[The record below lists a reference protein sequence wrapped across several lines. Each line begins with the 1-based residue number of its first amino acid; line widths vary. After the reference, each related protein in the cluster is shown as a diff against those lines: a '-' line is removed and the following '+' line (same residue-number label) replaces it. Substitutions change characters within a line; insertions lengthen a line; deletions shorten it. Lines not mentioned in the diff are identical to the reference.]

1 MTTIRANKYF
11 NNVLAAALTGFTS
24 KSGMQDALDTLNRAY
39 DDGFKSAVQTKLLD
53 TRAEGC
59 HLTGTNLDLYYNT
72 PALHVWKPKHAALY
86 ANFAAEVQF
95 ANECAELRANIKGT
109 PLVAKAP
116 TKASTLKAARAAVAQ
131 TCQICGR
138 PILAETGVIAHH
150 GYQRPGEGWQTSSC
164 FGARHLPFEVSR
176 DRLGEYIA
184 MIQTQLAGLFR
195 THTAVTNDESEIRV
209 TYRDKKFE
217 TESFWASITNF
228 DAQAAEHAPKARFGR
243 LDHATYALAKAAH
256 LARMAQQIKDTAQH
270 LKDQQARFDGWRAA

>member
-1 MTTIRANKYF
+1 MTTTRANKYF
-11 NNVLAAALTGFTS
+11 TDVLAAALTGFTS

-39 DDGFKSAVQTKLLD
+39 DEGCKDAIQSKLLD

-59 HLTGTNLDLYYNT
+59 QLTGTNLDLYYGL

-86 ANFAAEVQF
+86 ANFAAEVKF

-116 TKASTLKAARAAVAQ
+116 TKASTLKAARAAVAK

-150 GYQRPGEGWQTSSC
+150 GYQRPGMGWQTSSC

-176 DRLGEYIA
+176 DALGEYITI
-184 MIQTQLAGLFR
+184 IQQQLSSLFA
-195 THTAVTNDESEIRV
+195 THTSVTNDEANIRV
-209 TYRDKKFE
+209 TYRDKQFDKK
-217 TESFWASITNF
+217 SFWASISNYA
-228 DAQAAEHAPKARFGR
+228 AQAAEHAANARFGR
-243 LDHATYALAKAAH
+243 LDYSTYAEAKAAH
-256 LARMAQQIKDTAQH
+256 LDGITRRIKDTAQH
-270 LKDQQARFDGWRAA
+270 LKDQQARFDAWRAA

>member
-1 MTTIRANKYF
+1 MTTTRANKYF
-11 NNVLAAALTGFTS
+11 TDVLAAALTGFTS

-39 DDGFKSAVQTKLLD
+39 DEGCKDAIQSKLLD

-59 HLTGTNLDLYYNT
+59 HLTGTNLDLYYGL

-86 ANFAAEVQF
+86 ANFAAEVKF

-116 TKASTLKAARAAVAQ
+116 TKAAQKIAARGAVAK

-164 FGARHLPFEVSR
+164 FGARHLPFEASN

-184 MIQTQLAGLFR
+184 IVQKQLADLFAN
-195 THTAVTNDESEIRV
+195 HTAVSQDTMDIRV
-209 TYRDKKFE
+209 TYCDKQFK
-217 TESFWASITNF
+217 TKAFWANITNF
-228 DAQAAEHAPKARFGR
+228 AAQAAEHAANTRFGR
-243 LDHATYALAKAAH
+243 LDRTYASAKAAH
-256 LARMAQQIKDTAQH
+256 LARMTQQIKDTAQH